1 MARRITKASKR
12 RLTIFGTISLIAI
25 IYFVFSLFYNI
36 YTIYDLQKEKEEL
49 EKKYIQLQEES
60 ENLKIDIEKLNDPDY
75 LANYARENYLY
86 SKEGEYVLQLKE
98 ETEDTEDKINI
109 ITDNL
114 RNNYIMLGLTI
125 FVIFI
130 FIVVVNKGNK
140 RSRKNRKNKKGVKV

>member
-12 RLTIFGTISLIAI
+12 RLTIFGTLSLIAI

-36 YTIYDLQKEKEEL
+36 YTIYDLSKEKDRL
-49 EKKYIQLQEES
+49 EKKYISLQEQAED
-60 ENLKIDIEKLNDPDY
+60 LKIDIEKLNDPDY

-98 ETEDTEDKINI
+98 EKEETEEQINI
-109 ITDNL
+109 MSDNI
-114 RNNYIMLGLTI
+114 RNNYIIIGLSI

-130 FIVVVNKGNK
+130 FIVIVNKGKK
-140 RSRKNRKNKKGVKV
+140 RSKKK

>member
-12 RLTIFGTISLIAI
+12 RLTIFGTLSLIAI

-36 YTIYDLQKEKEEL
+36 YTIYDLNQEKNKL
-49 EKKYIQLQEES
+49 EKNYVTLQEQAED
-60 ENLKIDIEKLNDPDY
+60 LKIDIEKLNDPDY

-98 ETEDTEDKINI
+98 EKEETEEQLNI
-109 ITDNL
+109 MSDNI
-114 RNNYIMLGLTI
+114 RNNYIIIGLSI

-130 FIVVVNKGNK
+130 FILIVNKGNK
-140 RSRKNRKNKKGVKV
+140 RSKKK

>member
-12 RLTIFGTISLIAI
+12 RLTIFGTLSLIAI

-36 YTIYDLQKEKEEL
+36 YTIYDLNQEKNKL
-49 EKKYIQLQEES
+49 EKNYVTLQEQAED
-60 ENLKIDIEKLNDPDY
+60 LKIDIEKLNDPDY

-98 ETEDTEDKINI
+98 EKEETEEQINI
-109 ITDNL
+109 MSDNI
-114 RNNYIMLGLTI
+114 RNNYIIIGLSI

-130 FIVVVNKGNK
+130 FILIVNKGNK
-140 RSRKNRKNKKGVKV
+140 RSKKK